1 MYFFSKDDSL
11 LSRYRLVPYGNH
23 SYLESLTDK
32 SKVLIAIIFII
43 ILQIV
48 HKFCLFLNISLH
60 IVFHSGTASVLFRR
74 LEVLLGQ

>member
-1 MYFFSKDDSL
+1 MYLFSKDDSF

-23 SYLESLTDK
+23 SYLESLIDK
-32 SKVLIAIIFII
+32 SKVWNEF
-43 ILQIV
+43 
-48 HKFCLFLNISLH
+48 LFYLLLSINSAFFKVSPD